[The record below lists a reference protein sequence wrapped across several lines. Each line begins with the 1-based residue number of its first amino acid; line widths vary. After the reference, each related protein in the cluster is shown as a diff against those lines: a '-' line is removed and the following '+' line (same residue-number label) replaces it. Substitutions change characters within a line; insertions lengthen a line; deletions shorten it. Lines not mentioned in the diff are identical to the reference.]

1 MILIAAILI
10 SGPVITAAVFFFRS
24 QKANAAAPVI
34 FAAVHLCLTTV
45 LILKHGDFFGYM
57 RVDDVNSVFLAVLSF
72 IFAGVSIY
80 NHNYVTSSEAGVT
93 RTFYYT
99 AALNLFAG
107 AMTAVLLSANLGI
120 MWVFIEATTLASAYL
135 IYFKAGKAALEATW
149 KYIFMCSIGIA
160 FAFAGIIFLSAAAA
174 GYEKSLSFDSLTAT
188 AGRMNHLWLKL
199 GFVFMVIGFGT
210 KAGLAPVHAW
220 LPDAHS
226 EAPSPV
232 SALLSATL
240 LNSAML
246 AIIRV
251 FAVMTAAGLESFA
264 SSYIMFMGLLSVF
277 VAAVYIMR
285 VGNYKRMLAYSSI
298 ENMGII
304 AVALSL
310 GKQAF
315 PYLLIQ
321 AAGHSLSKAA
331 FFLTSG
337 NILKRFGVKEISAV
351 SGLMKSDNITAWL
364 WLFSFVM
371 IAGIPPSP
379 LFISEFMLIRIM
391 MQTHMWLQA
400 AGLMMLLT
408 VIIYGMASV
417 VLKMCFGFSDSKTPD
432 IKLNAMRY
440 VPQVVFIL
448 VLLVMSLYLIS
459 GRG

>member
-1 MILIAAILI
+1 MMLIASILLA
-10 SGPVITAAVFFFRS
+10 GPLIAAAVFFFRS
-24 QKANAAAPVI
+24 KKANAAAPVVY
-34 FAAVHLCLTTV
+34 AAVHLLLTAALAV
-45 LILKHGDFFGYM
+45 KRGDFFGYFG
-57 RVDDVNSVFLAVLSF
+57 VDQVNMVFLAILS
-72 IFAGVSIY
+72 IVFAGVTVY
-80 NHNYVTSSEAGVT
+80 NYDYISKSEADT
-93 RTFYYT
+93 NRTYYYT
-99 AALNLFAG
+99 ASLILFVT
-107 AMTAVLLSANLGI
+107 AMTAVLLSANLGL

-160 FAFAGIIFLSAAAA
+160 FAFAGIIFLSASAS
-174 GYEKSLSFDSLTAT
+174 GHGNTLSFDLLNSA
-188 AGRMNHLWLKL
+188 AASMNPVWLKL
-199 GFVFMVIGFGT
+199 SFVFMVIGFGT

-251 FAVMTAAGLESFA
+251 YFIMEQAGLAEFA
-264 SSYIMFMGLLSVF
+264 SGYMMLMGLLSVF

-321 AAGHSLSKAA
+321 AAAHSFSKAA

-337 NILKRFGVKEISAV
+337 NILKSFGKKEISGV
-351 SGLMKSDNITAWL
+351 TGLIKTDNKTAWL
-364 WLFSFVM
+364 WIFSFVM
-371 IAGIPPSP
+371 IAAIPPSP
-379 LFISEFMLIRIM
+379 LFISEFMLVKIM
-391 MQTHMWLQA
+391 ISGHLWPQA
-400 AGLMMLLT
+400 AALLVLLT
-408 VIIYGMASV
+408 LIIYGMASA
-417 VLKMCFGFSDSKTPD
+417 VLKMCFGRPAEGVPAV
-432 IKLNAMRY
+432 KLNILRY
-440 VPQVVFIL
+440 APQIA
-448 VLLVMSLYLIS
+448 LLAGLLAMSLYLF
-459 GRG
+459 RAAV